1 MDYRNQEPN
10 FNMNNGLFSI
20 LGTLLVISGVL
31 LLLGGVFAWL
41 RAQRKYSAWISVDGV
56 VTSVVSHSIGAANFH
71 FYPVVEFR
79 TKAGK
84 MISFESELGFY
95 PAKHKPGQTV
105 SVWYDPA
112 DPERAML
119 DLAAAKWTAPLALGI
134 FGTIAGIIGGII
146 LSVM

>member
-10 FNMNNGLFSI
+10 FKMNNGLFFI
-20 LGTLLVISGVL
+20 LGNLLVISGVL

-41 RAQRKYSAWISVDGV
+41 RAQQKYSAWISVAGV
-56 VTSVVSHSIGAANFH
+56 VTQVVSHSIGAANFH

-95 PAKHKPGQTV
+95 PARHKPGQTV

-112 DPERAML
+112 HSERAML